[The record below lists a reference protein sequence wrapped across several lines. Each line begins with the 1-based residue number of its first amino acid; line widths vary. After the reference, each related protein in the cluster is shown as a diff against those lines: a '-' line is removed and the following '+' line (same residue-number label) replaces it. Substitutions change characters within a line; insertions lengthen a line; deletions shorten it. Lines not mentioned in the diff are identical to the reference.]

1 MKNFKWYLL
10 VFLFLSGGQ
19 IARAQQGKQ
28 KSEIQQE
35 IQYLKNDIKELEAEI
50 KEAQKEDPDEAA
62 QLRKELAMLT
72 KALQMLEGNMPAINQ
87 SENSKEF
94 EISREDP
101 FFIPEPD
108 NKRINDLPQLRQSG
122 LQISEFCKETQ
133 DEFEKTMSE
142 EMKKLGGELYAHYQA
157 NEKKNASEI
166 ANIGIGMWMMGRMD
180 LSTYLTG
187 RAFMSDPSDNN
198 IMNNYASML
207 SMSGF
212 EDRAIVLLEKLNKNF
227 PNNSTILNNLGQA
240 WMGLGERDEAE
251 KHINMALSI
260 YKKHPE
266 ANLAKACLLVEKGDK
281 NGAAEAIKESLD
293 ESFSDLKVEMLE
305 KLGYNIKASD
315 IKWAKEK
322 LPYDFMGFRRLFSL
336 IPEYP
341 LNTVQAILLEPEWL
355 QFYESLDNEIE
366 SLRNQQD
373 AFQPIY
379 LKSAEQFGED
389 QILLKKKFS
398 PVAIK
403 FIRANYS
410 SLIEPYL
417 FTTVPKELNELTEKA
432 IRIDQRNSEDL
443 TLLSNQLSNPDLSY
457 DTKLKLQDDFFSG
470 ANSNWKNFQDKAYL
484 ERLASIHDSLAYI
497 HMYYLTPTEETYQ
510 NYLFQVTIAFL
521 TRIRALEYVGWNS
534 GFIYPKSEPA
544 TKHRNIELP
553 LFESPVC
560 SGGEDLNTLIGSI
573 KTTCNYI
580 SFEFKL
586 PVYKNVSVDGSYTEN
601 LNTGKFVKGTV
612 GVEVSTGIGSQKSSN
627 INIPLELGVKGN
639 MGMGLEFDQNGLSD
653 VYITAGAKAGVS
665 VNSLDVNDTG
675 NTVTGNEKYI
685 SAELLGAKSKVSLN
699 SGGVNSNLEL
709 GNKIKIGEV
718 PISISR

>member
-1 MKNFKWYLL
+1 MKKFRWYLL
-10 VFLFLSGGQ
+10 IIFILFGVQ
-19 IARAQQGKQ
+19 ITTAQQGKE

-50 KEAQKEDPDEAA
+50 KEAEKDDPDEAA

-72 KALQMLEGNMPAINQ
+72 RALQMLEGNLPAINQ
-87 SENSKEF
+87 SENSKEI
-94 EISREDP
+94 EVNREDP

-108 NKRINDLPQLRQSG
+108 NKRINDLPKLRQSG
-122 LQISEFCKETQ
+122 LQISEFCKETEE
-133 DEFEKTMSE
+133 EFEKTMSE
-142 EMKKLGGELYAHYQA
+142 EMKKLGGTLYANYQA
-157 NEKKNASEI
+157 NEKKSPEEI
-166 ANIGIGMWMMGRMD
+166 ANIGVGMWMMGRMD

-212 EDRAIVLLEKLNKNF
+212 EDRAIVLLEKLNKKF

-240 WMGLGERDEAE
+240 WMGLGDREEA
-251 KHINMALSI
+251 KKNINMALSI

-281 NGAAEAIKESLD
+281 NGAAKAIKESLD
-293 ESFSDLKVEMLE
+293 EGFSDLKIEMLE
-305 KLGYNIKASD
+305 KLGYKIAAGD
-315 IKWAKEK
+315 IKWVKEK

-336 IPEYP
+336 VPEYP
-341 LNTVQAILLEPEWL
+341 LNTVQAILLEPEWSK
-355 QFYESLDNEIE
+355 FYNMLDNELE

-379 LKSAEQFGED
+379 LKSTEQFAED

-398 PVAIK
+398 PTAIK

-417 FTTVPKELNELTEKA
+417 FTTVPKELSELTEKA
-432 IRIDQRNSEDL
+432 YKIDQRNSEDL
-443 TLLSNQLSNPDLSY
+443 TLLSDQLNNPDLSY
-457 DTKLKLQDDFFSG
+457 ETKLKLQDDFFSS
-470 ANSNWKNFQDKAYL
+470 ANSNWKSFQDKAYL

-510 NYLFQVTIAFL
+510 NYLFQVKVAFL
-521 TRIRALEYVGWNS
+521 TRIKAQKYVGWNPS
-534 GFIYPKSEPA
+534 FISPESNPII
-544 TKHRNIELP
+544 KHRNIELP

-560 SGGEDLNTLIGSI
+560 SGGEDFNTLIGSI

-586 PVYKNVSVDGSYTEN
+586 PIHKNVSVDGSYTEN

-627 INIPLELGVKGN
+627 INIPLELGVKGS

-653 VYITAGAKAGVS
+653 VYMTSGAKAGVS
-665 VNSLDVNDTG
+665 VNSLDINDTG
-675 NTVTGNEKYI
+675 NTITGTKKYI
-685 SAELLGAKSKVSLN
+685 SADLLGVKSKVSLN
-699 SGGVNSNLEL
+699 SGGVNSKLEL
-709 GNKIKIGEV
+709 GSKIKIGDV
-718 PISISR
+718 PILR